1 MTRNTISI
9 DVPTFGLDIR
19 KDIQAIPQSLAD
31 LAEHGKIASMVITAC
46 NHTISVTKT
55 SSSTG
60 FTVVETLASN
70 PLHESAFSVTCN
82 TGEDLAKV
90 LNAYYQDKAKDTGN
104 HNWSA
109 TVFSRDANLES
120 FPSVDSIGLVQG
132 IWEGVDS
139 TSPLLKTLLGGVD
152 ACLHLALSGIDQ
164 NQLNSLLGVLRQIM
178 HSDDLMYV
186 RAAVANCTCLS
197 DLYTNQR
204 DRLVYVLHSCGL
216 TMDGHNICK
225 FIPTSES
232 RVKLARAESIV
243 SKLVHRVSSDNLNA
257 IPGSRA
263 IADNVNEEG
272 GMEPQVTEPA
282 VLPEEESVAGAAAAV
297 AGEGELE
304 PAALE
309 DDDMGSSLSSE
320 VDAYLG
326 TIEFNHGVDLGRISS
341 LSVKVL
347 SILARVAKVLDDNGS
362 GTKSLIQSIIR
373 QEGDSDSD
381 DNNLMTALDEGVERT
396 LLSLSPDSM
405 YSLNG
410 SIRKVRL
417 LIRECIHS
425 LP

>member
-19 KDIQAIPQSLAD
+19 EDIQAIPQSLAD
-31 LAEHGKIASMVITAC
+31 LAEHGQNASMVITAC

-90 LNAYYQDKAKDTGN
+90 LNAYYQDKTKDTGN
-104 HNWSA
+104 YNWSS

-139 TSPLLKTLLGGVD
+139 TSPSLKTLLVDVD
-152 ACLHLALSGIDQ
+152 ACLHSALSGIDQ
-164 NQLNSLLGVLRQIM
+164 NQLNRLLWVLRQIM
-178 HSDDLMYV
+178 HSDDLIYV

-204 DRLVYVLHSCGL
+204 NRLVSVLHSCGL
-216 TMDGHNICK
+216 TMDRHNHCK

-243 SKLVHRVSSDNLNA
+243 SELVHRVSSENLNA

-282 VLPEEESVAGAAAAV
+282 VPPEEESVAGV
-297 AGEGELE
+297 
-304 PAALE
+304 
-309 DDDMGSSLSSE
+309 
-320 VDAYLG
+320 
-326 TIEFNHGVDLGRISS
+326 IE
-341 LSVKVL
+341 
-347 SILARVAKVLDDNGS
+347 
-362 GTKSLIQSIIR
+362 
-373 QEGDSDSD
+373 
-381 DNNLMTALDEGVERT
+381 
-396 LLSLSPDSM
+396 
-405 YSLNG
+405 
-410 SIRKVRL
+410 VRL
-417 LIRECIHS
+417 LIHLYIIYYPPTHS
-425 LP
+425 HTHFLYPVLSSTISSSVNR